1 MNRFEYASAKST
13 QQAIGLLSN
22 RWGETEIIAGGTDLL
37 SLMKDDVVAPK
48 RVVNIKD
55 IAELQGISYDAGRGL
70 RIGAL
75 TRLVDIA
82 ESPVVKQH
90 FPNLADDVSDA
101 ASPQIRNMATIGGN
115 LCQRPRCWYFRNG
128 LGLLGQQD
136 GKSLVTEGDNRYHA
150 ILGNE
155 GPAYFVSPS
164 TIAPMLIALGAKVR
178 IAGQGGPREIAL
190 ENFYRIPKSQDE
202 REHDLKPNEIITDVI
217 VPPMPAGAKVGN
229 YEVRQKQ
236 AFDWPFA
243 TAVALLQMS
252 GSTVQSARIVMG
264 AVAPVPW
271 ISQEAAQAISGK
283 PVNQQTASAAA
294 AASVAKARPLSQ
306 NGFKVKLAGVA
317 VKRAILAAAGLPVP
331 DLRGESEKGGAS

>member
-13 QQAIGLLSN
+13 QQAIGLLSSQ
-22 RWGETEIIAGGTDLL
+22 WGETEILAGGTDLL

-150 ILGNE
+150 ILGNQ

-217 VPPMPAGAKVGN
+217 VPPMAAGAKVGN

-252 GSTVQSARIVMG
+252 GSTVESARIVMG

-271 ISQEAAQAISGK
+271 ISQEAAQALAGK

-331 DLRGESEKGGAS
+331 DLRGENEKGGAA

>member
-22 RWGETEIIAGGTDLL
+22 QWGETEIIAGGTDLL

-150 ILGNE
+150 ILGNQ

-217 VPPMPAGAKVGN
+217 LPPMAAGAKVGN

-252 GSTVQSARIVMG
+252 GSTVESARIVMG

-271 ISQEAAQAISGK
+271 ISQEAAQAIAGK

-331 DLRGESEKGGAS
+331 DLRGENEKGGAA